1 MICNCMYCG
10 KELDRIPSRIKR
22 NNVFCNASCQLKF
35 EYDTGVRDRVN
46 IGVKA
51 RKVSQAKMKENNWL
65 NSKDSRAELKKAQQK
80 DSYKLKCSL
89 AKLGSKNGMF
99 GKKPGN
105 YIDGKYR
112 KWGNAWRGFNWKKI
126 KKMVKERDGYCCVDC
141 GVKEE
146 SPFYLQVHHIVP
158 FRLTQDNSLDNL
170 ITVCPKCHAKRE
182 PKYLKINKIT
192 KVKDSVKVYN
202 FSVDKDESYLANDLI
217 VHNCRSVLNYSV
229 VGDEE

>member
-51 RKVSQAKMKENNWL
+51 RKVSQAK
-65 NSKDSRAELKKAQQK
+65 
-80 DSYKLKCSL
+80 
-89 AKLGSKNGMF
+89 
-99 GKKPGN
+99 
-105 YIDGKYR
+105 
-112 KWGNAWRGFNWKKI
+112 
-126 KKMVKERDGYCCVDC
+126 
-141 GVKEE
+141 
-146 SPFYLQVHHIVP
+146 
-158 FRLTQDNSLDNL
+158 
-170 ITVCPKCHAKRE
+170 RE